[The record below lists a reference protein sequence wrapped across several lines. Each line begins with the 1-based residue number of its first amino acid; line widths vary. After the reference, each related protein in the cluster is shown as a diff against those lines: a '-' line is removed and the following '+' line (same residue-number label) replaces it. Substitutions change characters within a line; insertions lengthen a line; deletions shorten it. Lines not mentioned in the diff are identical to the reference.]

1 MKRLTQIA
9 LLFFTF
15 SYSVA
20 AQDTPTAFVRAGD
33 TTAVFTQDQLL
44 WYIKT
49 FHPIALQGNLLAN
62 QGESTVRAARGGF
75 DPKLYGN
82 LDQKQFDEKEYY
94 SLLDA
99 GLKVPTWYGIEVKT
113 GFEQNRGVFL
123 NPENNVPEGGLWYGG
138 LSVTLGQG
146 LFIDKRRAVLNQ
158 AQIYAESTLAEQR
171 SLMNELYFDAIKQ
184 YWKWVQA
191 YNEYRVYEESVA
203 LAETRFEGVKDS
215 YIYGDKP
222 AIDTLEAK
230 IQIQNRQLS
239 RNEYYLAYQNAT
251 LELSNYLWFENN
263 TPLTITDQLRPPRF
277 EEIILDEPTPPDTLQ
292 RIFDELATTHPE
304 MQLYD
309 FKLSTLE
316 IDRRLKAEML
326 KPEINLNYNFITEPV
341 GNNFLSETSTQ
352 DYKWGIDFSFPL
364 FLRKERGNL
373 QLTKFKIQNT
383 EYGQQQKLLEIE
395 NKVMSYFNEQVTLL
409 QQVELYTDAV
419 QNYSSLLEG
428 ERVKFEIGESSLFLI
443 NSRESSLIDARLK
456 VIALVSKFNISS
468 AGIAYAAGSLFE

>member
-1 MKRLTQIA
+1 M
-9 LLFFTF
+9 
-15 SYSVA
+15 
-20 AQDTPTAFVRAGD
+20 
-33 TTAVFTQDQLL
+33 
-44 WYIKT
+44 
-49 FHPIALQGNLLAN
+49 
-62 QGESTVRAARGGF
+62 
-75 DPKLYGN
+75 
-82 LDQKQFDEKEYY
+82 
-94 SLLDA
+94 
-99 GLKVPTWYGIEVKT
+99 
-113 GFEQNRGVFL
+113 
-123 NPENNVPEGGLWYGG
+123 
-138 LSVTLGQG
+138 
-146 LFIDKRRAVLNQ
+146 
-158 AQIYAESTLAEQR
+158 
-171 SLMNELYFDAIKQ
+171 
-184 YWKWVQA
+184 
-191 YNEYRVYEESVA
+191 
-203 LAETRFEGVKDS
+203 KDS